1 MRIKI
6 LLVDDHKV
14 LRDGLRSILD
24 SMNDIEI
31 VGEAENGFEAIDIA
45 RALVPDVIVMDIGMK
60 GLNGLDATREIKKDN
75 PDVKIVALSAHSDKQ
90 YVLGMLEAGASGYV
104 LKTCA
109 VDEIHRAIRAVV
121 EGNLYVCPDI
131 TGMVVEARCGV
142 SPGSGALAGST
153 LGPRERQVLQL
164 LAEGDSSPMIAKRL
178 HIATSTVETHRR
190 NLMRKLDV
198 HSIAELTKYAIREGL
213 TSLDP

>member
-75 PDVKIVALSAHSDKQ
+75 PD
-90 YVLGMLEAGASGYV
+90 
-104 LKTCA
+104 
-109 VDEIHRAIRAVV
+109 EI
-121 EGNLYVCPDI
+121 PF
-131 TGMVVEARCGV
+131 
-142 SPGSGALAGST
+142 
-153 LGPRERQVLQL
+153 
-164 LAEGDSSPMIAKRL
+164 
-178 HIATSTVETHRR
+178 
-190 NLMRKLDV
+190 
-198 HSIAELTKYAIREGL
+198 
-213 TSLDP
+213 